1 MWWRVDSWRQLR
13 SEESRELKSVG
24 NNRRLSCHK
33 KGAVKIQ
40 RWQAQARSKDSAK
53 QRRDWNVGEKK
64 TPGETEG
71 SRKGCQD
78 SKTRKIQ
85 KCQGQRLPRDD
96 KRKPDQEKVASLG
109 RDVKEKKCQ
118 GEKMSRQAAS
128 KRKVCEDAETSGAN
142 QIKRQWQHETKM
154 LRNQKRQ
161 GQRLPRDHGDHS
173 RASQAVRRCSCRLSL
188 VFIGSSLS
196 RNFRH
201 PACPGSTCITSN
213 ELKKIVRHHATSYYK
228 QYTITL
234 SSITQYHIVQ
244 QIT

>member
-1 MWWRVDSWRQLR
+1 MPRERDINGKRLKRHRFQETAITSEKACQERRVCQVAGFR
-13 SEESRELKSVG
+13 
-24 NNRRLSCHK
+24 
-33 KGAVKIQ
+33 AV
-40 RWQAQARSKDSAK
+40 D
-53 QRRDWNVGEKK
+53 E
-64 TPGETEG
+64 
-71 SRKGCQD
+71 KGCQD
-78 SKTRKIQ
+78 S
-85 KCQGQRLPRDD
+85 
-96 KRKPDQEKVASLG
+96 E
-109 RDVKEKKCQ
+109 
-118 GEKMSRQAAS
+118 MSRAS
-128 KRKVCEDAETSGAN
+128 
-142 QIKRQWQHETKM
+142 QIKKQWQHETKM
-154 LRNQKRQ
+154 SRSQKRQ
-161 GQRLPRDHGDHS
+161 GQRLPRDHGGHS